1 MTDPVPSKDRQK
13 REQLAENLAEFQQWQ
28 RLAAQK
34 GWKLP
39 GNSPLPNSCWVDY
52 WKQCAAYER
61 DRSGGRPVVPH
72 RSGGHE

>member
-13 REQLAENLAEFQQWQ
+13 REQLAANLAEFQQWQ

-39 GNSPLPNSCWVDY
+39 GNSPLPNDMWLNY

-61 DRSGGRPVVPH
+61 DPSGGRPVVPH
-72 RSGGHE
+72 RSGRG